1 MDQLKAVETAGL
13 GEASKVLEPETSD
26 LSVRRQRDQDEAKIR
41 RAHVQATDAIA
52 KVKIMRVQQEKQSE
66 QRAWGLGTFGRSVRP
81 GGRPGIG
88 EARVT

>member
-1 MDQLKAVETAGL
+1 
-13 GEASKVLEPETSD
+13 
-26 LSVRRQRDQDEAKIR
+26 
-41 RAHVQATDAIA
+41 
-52 KVKIMRVQQEKQSE
+52 MRVQQEKQSE